1 MMDKRLENVINIIR
15 SLNESM
21 GVAAMGGPTNNV
33 GDGKI
38 RRCSSGGRSSSKKK
52 EEEIHLRRH
61 RIEKVLVKV
70 RCLAIPRLRF

>member
-15 SLNESM
+15 SLNEEM

-38 RRCSSGGRSSSKKK
+38 AGAVPGEDPPVRRKKK
-52 EEEIHLRRH
+52 RYIYDGTGSRKFWL
-61 RIEKVLVKV
+61 K
-70 RCLAIPRLRF
+70 

>member
-1 MMDKRLENVINIIR
+1 MDKRLENVINIIR

-38 RRCSSGGRSSSKKK
+38 AGAVPGEDPPVRRKKK
-52 EEEIHLRRH
+52 RYIYGGTGSRKFWL
-61 RIEKVLVKV
+61 K
-70 RCLAIPRLRF
+70 

>member
-1 MMDKRLENVINIIR
+1 MDKRLENVINIIR

-38 RRCSSGGRSSSKKK
+38 AGAVPGEAPPVRRKKK
-52 EEEIHLRRH
+52 R
-61 RIEKVLVKV
+61 
-70 RCLAIPRLRF
+70 

>member
-38 RRCSSGGRSSSKKK
+38 AGAVPGEDPPVRRKKK
-52 EEEIHLRRH
+52 RYIYGGTGSRKFWL
-61 RIEKVLVKV
+61 K
-70 RCLAIPRLRF
+70 

>member
-1 MMDKRLENVINIIR
+1 MDKRLENVINIIR

-38 RRCSSGGRSSSKKK
+38 AGAVPGEASSSKKK
-52 EEEIHLRRH
+52 EEEIHLRRQ
-61 RIEKVLVKV
+61 RIEEILVKV
-70 RCLAIPRLRF
+70 KCLAMPRLRF

>member
-38 RRCSSGGRSSSKKK
+38 AGAVPGEDPPVRRKKK
-52 EEEIHLRRH
+52 RYIYGGKGSRKFWL
-61 RIEKVLVKV
+61 K
-70 RCLAIPRLRF
+70 

>member
-38 RRCSSGGRSSSKKK
+38 AGAVPGEDPPVRRRKKRYIYGGTGSRKFWLK
-52 EEEIHLRRH
+52 
-61 RIEKVLVKV
+61 
-70 RCLAIPRLRF
+70 